1 MFGAE
6 SAPAASTTMAPT
18 ATSDGL
24 LIRVGAAS
32 APGGKRP
39 KTLHQDRVVISLR
52 VAPPAAFGT
61 GAGAAA
67 GADSAAGGA
76 ASAAGGPSAAGGSA
90 GGEGRAPGMDLIGVC
105 DGHGHL
111 GGKKVAEYY
120 IVKVRKNIESRRR
133 RRT

>member
-6 SAPAASTTMAPT
+6 RAPTARTTVPT

-24 LIRVGAAS
+24 LIRVGAVS

-39 KTLHQDRVVISLR
+39 KTLHQDRVLISLR
-52 VAPPAAFGT
+52 MAPPAAFGT

-67 GADSAAGGA
+67 GADSAAGCA
-76 ASAAGGPSAAGGSA
+76 
-90 GGEGRAPGMDLIGVC
+90 GRAPEADLIGVC

-111 GGKKVAEYY
+111 WGKVAEFT
-120 IVKVRKNIESRRR
+120 VKVRKNIEIRKPQRC
-133 RRT
+133 RT